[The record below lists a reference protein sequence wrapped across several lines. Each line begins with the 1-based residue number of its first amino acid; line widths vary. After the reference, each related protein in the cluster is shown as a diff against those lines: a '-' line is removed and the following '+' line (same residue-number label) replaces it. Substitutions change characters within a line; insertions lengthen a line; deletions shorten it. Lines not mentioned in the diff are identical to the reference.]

1 MLRRAIE
8 RVREERRR
16 GHRRRRFA
24 GLVAA
29 VVLAGGALA
38 GGLLIGQPELTDP
51 ILSAASGD
59 GVHLTARLAPASGWT
74 RFDVEVAGVA
84 WGEHCRLVVTDTAGA
99 EHEAGSWAASEKATR
114 FGGSVLVPMNEVR
127 AISVRGHGNR
137 ELVRAVPS

>member
-1 MLRRAIE
+1 MLRRVIE

-16 GHRRRRFA
+16 GHRRRRIT
-24 GLVAA
+24 GLAAA

-38 GGLLIGQPELTDP
+38 GGLLLGSPELTEP

-59 GVHLTARLAPASGWT
+59 GVQLTTRVKPASGWI

-84 WGEHCRLVVTDTAGA
+84 LGEHCRLVVTDAAGV

-127 AISVRGHGNR
+127 AVSVRGDGDR
-137 ELVRAVPS
+137 ELIRAVPS